1 MEALE
6 LVFLVLA
13 AFGCALLGAYL
24 GSINKRA
31 WTGLFLGLFLGPI
44 GLIIILLI
52 PRKKSL
58 DNFMGRYSPDETI
71 PKYARTKPVLDL
83 SPETKI
89 GHVESTRQV
98 RENIEALLNLKKLL
112 DAGVVTQEEFDLK
125 KKVLLKDP

>member
-52 PRKKSL
+52 PRKNLWIISWADILPMKQ
-58 DNFMGRYSPDETI
+58 F
-71 PKYARTKPVLDL
+71 
-83 SPETKI
+83 
-89 GHVESTRQV
+89 
-98 RENIEALLNLKKLL
+98 LNMR
-112 DAGVVTQEEFDLK
+112 DQSQF
-125 KKVLLKDP
+125 

>member
-1 MEALE
+1 
-6 LVFLVLA
+6 
-13 AFGCALLGAYL
+13 
-24 GSINKRA
+24 
-31 WTGLFLGLFLGPI
+31 
-44 GLIIILLI
+44 
-52 PRKKSL
+52 
-58 DNFMGRYSPDETI
+58 MGRYSPDETI
-71 PKYARTKPVLDL
+71 PKYARLKPVLDL